1 MLFQVPAAARAHAG
15 AGARQ
20 VGAAAVPVERLRET
34 VVGQAN
40 NCQAQNKYRIF
51 FMRAKVRVDWM
62 LPNNKAIDVSLARL
76 AAPFQCMF
84 VR

>member
-1 MLFQVPAAARAHAG
+1 
-15 AGARQ
+15 
-20 VGAAAVPVERLRET
+20 
-34 VVGQAN
+34 
-40 NCQAQNKYRIF
+40 
-51 FMRAKVRVDWM
+51 MRAKVRVDWM